1 MNVIFAGTRIA
12 VRWCYE
18 KSIQNLQGKTIVIL
32 TFLLPCGNPG
42 PMHLKTKFDK
52 KIKAAGP
59 GHGFVQF
66 VQLRNVKNFSIT
78 SLALCGVL
86 VATISITPANLIL
99 DKEGSKSSLQLHI
112 IVSTKKGEF

>member
-1 MNVIFAGTRIA
+1 MNVTFASTRIA
-12 VRWCYE
+12 ARWCYE
-18 KSIQNLQGKTIVIL
+18 KSIQNLQGKNHCHFYVPTA
-32 TFLLPCGNPG
+32 
-42 PMHLKTKFDK
+42 MRLKLNWT
-52 KIKAAGP
+52 
-59 GHGFVQF
+59 GFVQF